1 MACWHISSLSLLIIL
16 CKVCLSCLFTFEWP
30 EKVFRYRQIHIA
42 LIQHLTLLLIN
53 ELWMKFTCCSFAFSE
68 WEILE
73 GTWSINC
80 VQNDIYTKTLSPIIL
95 NRTTR
100 AEHTHLSTYYSILQA
115 LTYSLVYIIRNFTT
129 HFSWNGCKYKTKKQ
143 SHHRGEI
150 KLMQRKTE
158 KLTDKQNSESCVT
171 TC

>member
-30 EKVFRYRQIHIA
+30 EKVFRYRQIHYIY
-42 LIQHLTLLLIN
+42 
-53 ELWMKFTCCSFAFSE
+53 
-68 WEILE
+68 
-73 GTWSINC
+73 
-80 VQNDIYTKTLSPIIL
+80 IYTKTLSPIIL

-115 LTYSLVYIIRNFTT
+115 LIYSLVYIIRNFTT

-143 SHHRGEI
+143 SHHRGGI